1 MAAPL
6 STTLLFAKFMGRERA
21 TPLAGPALHYHKR
34 TAEGCEL
41 QPEQRRGGREGGGK
55 VDLIWRRKHSDAL
68 FMSGANT
75 DTSFCISK
83 VDAMQMQTAIYVT
96 HLSSLNVERDWLK
109 STKTG
114 VRKAFNLSF
123 RLHFQCLLI
132 ARLEINTCNEVQ
144 SGLQVSLLHTRL

>member
-1 MAAPL
+1 
-6 STTLLFAKFMGRERA
+6 
-21 TPLAGPALHYHKR
+21 
-34 TAEGCEL
+34 
-41 QPEQRRGGREGGGK
+41 
-55 VDLIWRRKHSDAL
+55 
-68 FMSGANT
+68 MSGANT

-144 SGLQVSLLHTRL
+144 SGLQVSLQDYDIEYKASGKFKVAISKGDIRTNSKWIQYNFPA